1 MSFTHSKSII
11 LHSYIF
17 VSLYFSGCHFP
28 TEEQLRVGKEEV
40 ERGFYGEFWH
50 FYSPDFQPAPS
61 VSHFRNKKKYPKHF
75 QTFSTLSSMQFN
87 IAYYRVFYM
96 PGGATCCIVSWCDG
110 MIWCYMVW
118 SVWSWVGVT
127 KGMKCVS
134 ISWYCMMV
142 WSWVGV
148 TKGMKCV
155 SISWYHCMMVLS
167 WVGVTKGMK
176 CVSFGICC
184 LCFHLREA
192 AGILSRCWS
201 LLRPGLDEICF
212 LIISDL

>member
-1 MSFTHSKSII
+1 MWVSVGFIMSFTHSKSII

-61 VSHFRNKKKYPKHF
+61 VSHFRNKKKYPTHF

-96 PGGATCCIVSWCDG
+96 PGGATCCMVESVYRG
-110 MIWCYMVW
+110 VMVW
-118 SVWSWVGVT
+118 FGVTWYGVYDHELVLQRVWSVYLYHGIVWSWV
-127 KGMKCVS
+127 C
-134 ISWYCMMV
+134 
-142 WSWVGV
+142 
-148 TKGMKCV
+148 
-155 SISWYHCMMVLS
+155 
-167 WVGVTKGMK
+167 VTKGMK

-201 LLRPGLDEICF
+201 LLRPSLDEICF

>member
-61 VSHFRNKKKYPKHF
+61 VSHFRNKKKYPTHF

-87 IAYYRVFYM
+87 VAYFQKQSLLHARWSYM
-96 PGGATCCIVSWCDG
+96 LHCIMVWWYDLVLHGMECMIMGWCYKGYEVCIYIMVLYDG
-110 MIWCYMVW
+110 MIMGWCNK
-118 SVWSWVGVT
+118 G
-127 KGMKCVS
+127 GMKCVS

-155 SISWYHCMMVLS
+155 SISWYYCMMVLS
-167 WVGVTKGMK
+167 
-176 CVSFGICC
+176 FG
-184 LCFHLREA
+184 
-192 AGILSRCWS
+192 RCDHNGGWGS
-201 LLRPGLDEICF
+201 L
-212 LIISDL
+212 DLL